1 MTRTLRNRARSRF
14 LFGGIVKR
22 THLFSGVVLISLFIA
37 LALLPLAAQQFY
49 GTITGTVTDPSGA
62 VVPNA
67 TVKVTNTD
75 TNVTVDLKTNG
86 AGVYVANNLI
96 VGTYRVE
103 AEASGFKKSVV
114 DKIVLQVGATPKVN
128 LALAIG
134 QSAEVV
140 NVTAAT
146 AALLQTQQADLGQTM
161 DTSLLQNLP
170 IEGGATANGRSPY
183 NLLSLAPGVSQ
194 QTGCT
199 NGTGGGSLGACGNEG
214 NVRVSGSRPR
224 TDDNVLDGVAVTS
237 IVFGGPSVT
246 PSVEAIQEFRIEQ
259 NSMSAEYGKAGG
271 LIVIQVSKS
280 GTNHFHGSVYEY
292 NRNENWDARDFF
304 ADPTLRQ
311 NPYSYN
317 DFGGSI
323 GGPIVKGKLFF
334 FSDIER
340 INNHGATVNHGVTV
354 PNSAYRSGDLGTFCT
369 GNGGTFDSSGN
380 CSNANFQIYEPGNAG
395 NASFAIPFNNI
406 ANATATP
413 SAASANFLA
422 LWPSGGSPVGIGTNV
437 MTINPGYHNTDT
449 LVNPRVD
456 LNLWQSDHLFA
467 AFHYD
472 YYNAFYNNTI
482 TGPAGAGIG
491 RGRQYASTV
500 GWTHTISAT
509 MVNEFRFGVSH
520 HLGDRM
526 PSGVGSTS
534 PALLGIPAIPDCL
547 SSIPDTANG
556 TKCGTPGVFVNG
568 YGGFSN
574 SGMLYE
580 PSTGLHFSDSL
591 SKLMGKHSL
600 KAGFQADHYSIDN
613 YQPNGVTGGFTFN
626 GRSTNNP
633 FSDFLFGHFSK
644 NSNFQGQPVFVS
656 SRAWAYA
663 FFVQDDIK
671 LTPKLTLNAGLR
683 WQYDQS
689 FHEIHHGD
697 AFFDP
702 CAVLYSGKSAS
713 CVPHWEQFGVNAPDT
728 TFDPS
733 KHQFEPRIGLSWNP
747 ANGFVVRAGYG
758 IMHPGF
764 VGHGRAGDG
773 QPGPNLLW
781 TSNLSG
787 STWDTASPGCPIPTA
802 AQVTAAIPINGCT
815 VSFSSW
821 APRSQYPTYSQLWNF
836 TIQKQI
842 GNDTTAQVGYVG
854 SKGTHLP
861 INYAYNIC
869 QQTQASTAAEAVLG
883 NPTFNFVGPLS
894 TPNCP
899 AAAAALN
906 AGAGFSPGPVY
917 YWLVINPGWWGLSSS
932 TYNSMQAQL
941 EHRFSHNF
949 SMLSNFTWSKLID
962 DSSSDWG
969 GFWSLDVLGQDFYN
983 RKAERS
989 VSAGD
994 IPFRFT
1000 LAPVVQLP
1008 FGPGQKWLNSGLA
1021 SNVLGGWR
1029 LSTIYTISAGTP
1041 FGITDNSYGYC
1052 NGSGMLTDRPDL
1064 IGNPGSVSGSNRSVN
1079 LWFNNQAMDFAGTCP
1094 GPGLVNSAP
1103 AADFCCDLTKA
1114 FGNAP
1119 RFYSNIRNPG
1129 ADNLDFAIQKD
1140 FKIPAGE
1147 QTKLTFEAS
1156 VFNLPNHPQFA
1167 EPVGDPTIGYFPAT
1181 ATQHAAGF
1189 GAISGT
1195 STYGSRVIQLGL
1207 HLYF

>member
-1 MTRTLRNRARSRF
+1 MAFRKTFISEETVKKIAALVVGILVFVGCVSSRH
-14 LFGGIVKR
+14 VC
-22 THLFSGVVLISLFIA
+22 
-37 LALLPLAAQQFY
+37 AQQFY
-49 GTITGTVTDPSGA
+49 GTITGTVTDPTGA

-67 TVKVTNTD
+67 TVKVTNVD
-75 TNVTVDLKTNG
+75 TNVTAASKTNG
-86 AGVYVANNLI
+86 EGVYVANNLI
-96 VGTYRVE
+96 VGNYRVE
-103 AEASGFKKSVV
+103 AESSGFKKSVV
-114 DKIVLQVGATPKVN
+114 DNIVLQVGATPKVD
-128 LALAIG
+128 LALAVG
-134 QSAEVV
+134 QSSEVV
-140 NVTAAT
+140 EVTAAN
-146 AALLQTQQADLGQTM
+146 AAMLQTQQAELGQTM
-161 DTSLLQNLP
+161 DTSMLANLP
-170 IEGGATANGRSPY
+170 IEGGGAASGRSPY
-183 NLLSLAPGVSQ
+183 NLLSLAAGVSQ

-199 NGTGGGSLGACGNEG
+199 NGTGGSSLGACGNEG

-280 GTNHFHGSVYEY
+280 GTNQFHGSGYEY

-304 ADPTLRQ
+304 ADPTLRT
-311 NPYSYN
+311 NPYNYN

-340 INNHGATVNHGVTV
+340 INNHGATVNHGVAV
-354 PNSAYRSGDLGTFCT
+354 PNSAYRNGDLGTFCT
-369 GNGGTFDSSGN
+369 GNGGTFDVSGN
-380 CSNANFQIYEPGNAG
+380 CSNAAFQIIDPVTSAK
-395 NASFAIPFNNI
+395 IPFNNI
-406 ANATATP
+406 ANATTVP
-413 SAASANFLA
+413 SVASANFLA
-422 LWPSGGSPVGIGTNV
+422 LWPSGGTPVGIGTNV
-437 MTINPGYHNTDT
+437 MTINPAYRNTT
-449 LVNPRVD
+449 TQVNPRVD
-456 LNLWQSDHLFA
+456 LNLSQADHIFG
-467 AFHYD
+467 AFHYS
-472 YYNAFYNNTI
+472 YFNGVSNNTI
-482 TGPAGAGIG
+482 TGPAGAGIA
-491 RGRQYASTV
+491 RGRQYASTL
-500 GWTHTISAT
+500 GWTHTISST
-509 MVNEFRFGVSH
+509 TLNEFRFGVSH

-526 PSGVGSTS
+526 PFGAGFTS
-534 PALLGIPAIPDCL
+534 SALLGIPAIPNCL

-556 TKCGTPGVFVNG
+556 TKCGTPSVAVVGYNSFDNG
-568 YGGFSN
+568 
-574 SGMLYE
+574 GMLYE
-580 PSTGLHFSDSL
+580 PSTGFHFSDSL
-591 SKLMGKHSL
+591 SKLMGTHSL

-613 YQPNGVTGGFTFN
+613 YQPNGVTGGFKFN
-626 GRSTNNP
+626 GKSTNNP
-633 FSDFLFGHFSK
+633 FSDFLFGNFSK
-644 NSNFQGQPVFVS
+644 TASFHGQPLFVS
-656 SRAWAYA
+656 SRAWSYA
-663 FFVQDDIK
+663 LFVQDDIK

-689 FHEIHHGD
+689 FHETHHGD

-702 CAVLYSGKSAS
+702 CAILYSGKDPS
-713 CVPHWEQFGVNAPDT
+713 CVPHWEQFGVGGTPDT
-728 TFDPS
+728 TLDPS

-747 ANGFVVRAGYG
+747 VGGFVVRAGYG
-758 IMHPGF
+758 IMHSGF

-781 TSNLSG
+781 SSSLSG
-787 STWDTASPGCPIPTA
+787 SVWDTATPSCPIPTA
-802 AQVTAAIPINGCT
+802 ADVTAAIPINGCT

-821 APRSQYPTYSQLWNF
+821 APRKQYPTYMQLFNL
-836 TIQKQI
+836 TVQKQI
-842 GNDTTAQVGYVG
+842 GNDTTAQIGYVG

-869 QQTQASTAAEAVLG
+869 QQTQASTAAEP
-883 NPTFNFVGPLS
+883 NPFNFVGPLS
-894 TPNCP
+894 TPYCP

-917 YWLVINPGWWGLSSS
+917 FWLAVNPGWWGLSSS
-932 TYNSMQAQL
+932 TYHSLQAQF

-1000 LAPVVQLP
+1000 MAPVVQLP

-1029 LSTIYTISAGTP
+1029 MSTIYTISAGTP

-1052 NGSGMLTDRPDL
+1052 NGAGMLSDRPNL
-1064 IGNPGSVSGSNRSVN
+1064 VGNPGSISGSNRSVN
-1079 LWFNNQAMDFAGTCP
+1079 LWFNNQAMDFGGTCP
-1094 GPGLVNSAP
+1094 GPGLVNSGPAP
-1103 AADFCCDLTKA
+1103 DFCCDVSKA

-1129 ADNLDFAIQKD
+1129 ADNLDFEIQKD

-1156 VFNLPNHPQFA
+1156 VFNMPNHPQFA

-1181 ATQHAAGF
+1181 GTQHGSGF
-1189 GAISGT
+1189 GSISGT
-1195 STYGSRVIQLGL
+1195 STYGNRTLQLGL

>member
-1 MTRTLRNRARSRF
+1 VRRTR
-14 LFGGIVKR
+14 V
-22 THLFSGVVLISLFIA
+22 
-37 LALLPLAAQQFY
+37 ALLLTCLVLAVPMLFPPPMTGQAFY
-49 GTITGTVTDPSGA
+49 GSISGTVTDPSGA
-62 VVPNA
+62 VVPGA
-67 TVKVTNTD
+67 IVRVTNTD
-75 TNVTVDLKTNG
+75 TNVTTTLKTNR
-86 AGVYVANNLI
+86 AGVYVANSLI

-103 AEASGFKKSVV
+103 AEAAGFKKSVA
-114 DKIVLQVGATPKVN
+114 DKIVLQVGATPKVD
-128 LALAIG
+128 LALAVG
-134 QSAEVV
+134 QSAEIV
-140 NVTAAT
+140 NVTAAN
-146 AALLQTQQADLGQTM
+146 AALLQTQQADLGQTL
-161 DTSLLQNLP
+161 DTSMLTNLP
-170 IEGGATANGRSPY
+170 IEGGGANANGRSPY

-199 NGTGGGSLGACGNEG
+199 NGTGGSSLGACGNEG

-237 IVFGGPSVT
+237 IVFGGPSVQ

-280 GTNHFHGSVYEY
+280 GTNQFHGSGYEY
-292 NRNENWDARDFF
+292 NRNENWDAKDFF
-304 ADPTLRQ
+304 ADPTLRK
-311 NPYSYN
+311 NPYNYN
-317 DFGGSI
+317 DFGGSL

-369 GNGGTFDSSGN
+369 GNGGTFDGSGN
-380 CSNANFQIYEPGNAG
+380 CSNPAFQIYEPGNAG

-437 MTINPGYHNTDT
+437 MTINPAYHNTDT

-456 LNLWQSDHLFA
+456 LNLSQSDHIFG

-472 YYNAFYNNTI
+472 YFNGVSNDTI
-482 TGPAGAGIG
+482 TGPAGAGIA

-500 GWTHTISAT
+500 GWTHTISST
-509 MVNEFRFGVSH
+509 TLNEFRFGVSH

-526 PSGVGSTS
+526 PFGAGFTS
-534 PALLGIPAIPDCL
+534 SALLGIPAIPNCL

-556 TKCGTPGVFVNG
+556 TKCGTPSVSVVG
-568 YGGFSN
+568 YGGFGN
-574 SGMLYE
+574 GGMLYE

-633 FSDFLFGHFSK
+633 FSDYLFGNFSK
-644 NSNFQGQPVFVS
+644 TSSFHGQPLFVS

-689 FHEIHHGD
+689 FHETHHGD

-702 CAVLYSGKSAS
+702 CATLYSGKDPS
-713 CVPHWEQFGVNAPDT
+713 CVPHWEQFGVGGTPDT
-728 TFDPS
+728 TLDPS

-747 ANGFVVRAGYG
+747 MAGFVVRAGYG
-758 IMHPGF
+758 IMHSGF

-781 TSNLSG
+781 GSSLSG
-787 STWDTASPGCPIPTA
+787 SVWDTATPSCPIPTA
-802 AQVTAAIPINGCT
+802 ADVTAAIPINGCT

-821 APRSQYPTYSQLWNF
+821 APRTQYPTYMQLFNL
-836 TIQKQI
+836 TVQKQI
-842 GNDTTAQVGYVG
+842 GNDTTAQIGYVG

-861 INYAYNIC
+861 VNYAYNIC
-869 QQTQASTAAEAVLG
+869 QQTQASTAAEP
-883 NPTFNFVGPLS
+883 NPFNFVGPLS
-894 TPNCP
+894 TPYCP

-917 YWLVINPGWWGLSSS
+917 FWLTVNPGWWGLSSS
-932 TYNSMQAQL
+932 TYHSLQAQF

-969 GFWSLDVLGQDFYN
+969 GFWSLDVLGQDFYHRN
-983 RKAERS
+983 TERS
-989 VSAGD
+989 LSAGD

-1000 LAPVVQLP
+1000 MAPVVRLP

-1021 SNVLGGWR
+1021 SDVLGGWR
-1029 LSTIYTISAGTP
+1029 MSAIYTISAGTP
-1041 FGITDNSYGYC
+1041 FGITDNSYGFC
-1052 NGSGMLTDRPDL
+1052 NGAGMLSDRPNL
-1064 IGNPGSVSGSNRSVN
+1064 VGNPGSISGSNRNVN
-1079 LWFNNQAMDFAGTCP
+1079 LWFNNQAMDFGGTCP
-1094 GPGLVNSAP
+1094 GPGLVNSGPAP
-1103 AADFCCDLTKA
+1103 DFCCDVTKA

-1119 RFYSNIRNPG
+1119 RFYSNVRNPG
-1129 ADNLDFAIQKD
+1129 ADNLDFDVQKD

-1147 QTKLTFEAS
+1147 HTKLTFEAS
-1156 VFNLPNHPQFA
+1156 VFNMPNHPQFA

-1181 ATQHAAGF
+1181 ATQHGAGF
-1189 GAISGT
+1189 GSISGT
-1195 STYGSRVIQLGL
+1195 STYGSRTIQLGL